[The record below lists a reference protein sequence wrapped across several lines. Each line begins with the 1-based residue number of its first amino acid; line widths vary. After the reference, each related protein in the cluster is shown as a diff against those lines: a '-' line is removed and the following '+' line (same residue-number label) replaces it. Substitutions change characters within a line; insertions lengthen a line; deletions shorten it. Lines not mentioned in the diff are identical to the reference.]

1 MRDFWEFIASIF
13 EDFLFIPLDA
23 LRSLELDSW
32 WAANLL
38 NFVFM
43 LIAAA
48 AFVYWTMQL
57 KKEQDNHNDRSAKRV
72 RS

>member
-38 NFVFM
+38 NFVFV

-48 AFVYWTMQL
+48 AFAYWLLQL
-57 KKEQDNHNDRSAKRV
+57 KKEQDHNNDPSVKRARS
-72 RS
+72 